1 MEHKNMSYLD
11 KEEADSE
18 GQITL
23 HKAQWRIKSVN
34 HIHTLNAL
42 CTKTKK
48 EIPGLVFFF
57 VNNF

>member
-23 HKAQWRIKSVN
+23 HNGESNQSITFTHWMLSI
-34 HIHTLNAL
+34 
-42 CTKTKK
+42 
-48 EIPGLVFFF
+48 
-57 VNNF
+57 